1 MTELLGC
8 EQTLC
13 VLALKDSEALLVAPH
28 RVDDG
33 ALVHHNVDF
42 SMLAFKDGEA
52 HQAEIQ
58 SPWICFR
65 KCVGPSDPRSYSPAH
80 CLSKGRMSGQNLELF
95 FISEA

>member
-13 VLALKDSEALLVAPH
+13 VLALKDGEALLVAPH

-42 SMLAFKDGEA
+42 CVLALKDGEA
-52 HQAEIQ
+52 HQAEI
-58 SPWICFR
+58 SPPGFVFR

-80 CLSKGRMSGQNLELF
+80 CLSKGRMQGKT
-95 FISEA
+95 

>member
-13 VLALKDSEALLVAPH
+13 VLALKDGEALLVAPH

-42 SMLAFKDGEA
+42 CVLALKDGEA
-52 HQAEIQ
+52 HQAEI
-58 SPWICFR
+58 SPPGFVSGNVLDLAILGAILPRTVLVRGGCR
-65 KCVGPSDPRSYSPAH
+65 AKLRPS
-80 CLSKGRMSGQNLELF
+80 LF
-95 FISEA
+95 SEA